1 MQIGATESEY
11 LAQLPLLDHLSGVL
25 NQRIVAIVKIHGMD
39 QARLRCKLNKFPAF
53 CTIHSKRF
61 FADHMLTGCKN
72 IFVYLIMQV
81 IRRAIVNNTDLRIG
95 KKFTVITI

>member
-1 MQIGATESEY
+1 
-11 LAQLPLLDHLSGVL
+11 
-25 NQRIVAIVKIHGMD
+25 
-39 QARLRCKLNKFPAF
+39 
-53 CTIHSKRF
+53 
-61 FADHMLTGCKN
+61 MLTGCKN